1 MFQGCTWRVRPVRN
15 YLQTASKCCDIPGKA
30 AIIGRAGKDPARE
43 PALPH
48 WRSELMAEMMLSY
61 IDPGSGSIVLQLV
74 VGSFLGLG
82 LFFRQSV
89 MRFFRLFR
97 RNR

>member
-1 MFQGCTWRVRPVRN
+1 
-15 YLQTASKCCDIPGKA
+15 
-30 AIIGRAGKDPARE
+30 
-43 PALPH
+43 
-48 WRSELMAEMMLSY
+48 MAEMMLSY